1 MCIVPWDK
9 TPVQRRGLPACNM
22 QAETRA
28 VDLLYSPS
36 CAIPTSLRQQRPRS
50 YCLKCLVVQVLLAV
64 TRAALGHKLQI
75 VAKSNHTPSSKG
87 WILESSSPQSALQ
100 PIKWAVCSQALWR
113 PGRKA
118 CCEFSCVAH
127 ASLPTTVPSHEWGK
141 CSQQELPL
149 SVLQGLENRHF
160 KNGHRFF
167 NHSSRDLILGII

>member
-118 CCEFSCVAH
+118 CCEFSCVAM
-127 ASLPTTVPSHEWGK
+127 
-141 CSQQELPL
+141 PL
-149 SVLQGLENRHF
+149 CQPLFPPMSGGNAHSKSYHCLYYRVL
-160 KNGHRFF
+160 KT
-167 NHSSRDLILGII
+167 GISKTGTDFSITQAETSYLA